1 MYQTDLTETEWQY
14 ITKVLNLQERK
25 QKFDSRIIVECYSLS
40 GKDRLSMAYAS

>member
-25 QKFDSRIIVECYSLS
+25 RKYDLRFTALS
-40 GKDRLSMAYAS
+40 FKNAWNFQSA